1 MNFFNIMTIIII
13 VIEKILG
20 NVEIGDDIFQVS
32 CAVQIAF
39 YF

>member
-1 MNFFNIMTIIII
+1 MNFFNIMTIII
-13 VIEKILG
+13 IEKILG

>member
-1 MNFFNIMTIIII
+1 MNFFNIITIIII
-13 VIEKILG
+13 IEKILG
-20 NVEIGDDIFQVS
+20 NVEIGYDIFPVS

>member
-13 VIEKILG
+13 IEKILG